1 MLPEH
6 ISLDLEPGRVRR
18 ILRKILGKLSDIEEE
33 VALQPSVYKTNSGSS
48 ATDNSHIFNGSG
60 LNRPTLQRANSAADM
75 PPAHPFRHLLPKA
88 HRQPRYTYRR
98 RSGYRSSDGNGSDGS
113 DASIDFTSS
122 TGAKRRGNI
131 GGSKTRAGQ
140 FVRSSSLGSLSDSDA
155 AGTSGSTIGKDPAL
169 WLTTPRKRPRVRSP
183 INSDIS
189 AAAKTLLA
197 ETQTKSFASRLEN
210 LIPQRSKQP
219 MNTFKARGLLTHLVQ
234 LGETLWL
241 CRPQISSGVSW
252 TARVLPLKVQAAFRL
267 GEAIACSED
276 SDDLDYIDEIYS
288 AIPPFLTRFVL
299 WHHVVAMCYLRTPAY
314 ADTLA
319 EALWQVGAVAQQE
332 WLIYM
337 RLGRFKSVSALVMP
351 ENMAPLHLRAIDIGT
366 GMRFVKSMLKLLVAE
381 RRRLAGETTDVH
393 LLATKSLWY
402 QFVPTGCT
410 VDASDEDDSGE
421 RASDGSFSA
430 QMDAAVPSRYAK
442 WVARMGDLAQ
452 STLVLAEA
460 LDQALQFISLQL
472 SPGSGHG
479 LPALENSWYV
489 RQAVEAV
496 RAICSMIYT
505 RLGCMAPDAAM
516 GGIDMAVSGG
526 LWQCVSLL
534 AAFTSSMAQPGRS
547 SADCAT
553 RTMKQGGLGQET
565 LSMCTMYRSGLTL
578 LALRQLKLC
587 ALGSDTPDDS
597 WHAARAR
604 TELTRVAKSD
614 LRRLCETIALPNPSA
629 MPLEGGPSRR
639 GLIAA
644 RFNSLMESTLHL
656 SGGYR
661 GPDSQFAARIL
672 NTLVMPLAVAGS
684 SPVLFHDLARIIGM
698 DLRCPRV
705 ARTIV
710 DLVSLRFDAIWAH
723 HSECSVWQRDWSR
736 LQNTGVCVVDAI
748 PGANGPVA
756 SHADPACVQDEPS
769 IVKAGGCGID
779 DCVYG
784 NSRERALRQLRVL
797 GDDLER
803 RQAEKA
809 RAALAAKDRAD
820 RVTKPAPTES
830 VSIPAPAPETASK
843 SALGSSIFG
852 KVEEDE
858 LGFMLL
864 RRRRS
869 RANQR

>member
-33 VALQPSVYKTNSGSS
+33 VALRPSVYKTNSGS
-48 ATDNSHIFNGSG
+48 
-60 LNRPTLQRANSAADM
+60 
-75 PPAHPFRHLLPKA
+75 HLLPKA

-169 WLTTPRKRPRVRSP
+169 WLTTPRKRPEPGRQSTATFRRRQRRYSPRRRQSLLHHGWRTSFPKGCVSAWRSH
-183 INSDIS
+183 SV
-189 AAAKTLLA
+189 L
-197 ETQTKSFASRLEN
+197 RG
-210 LIPQRSKQP
+210 QR
-219 MNTFKARGLLTHLVQ
+219 
-234 LGETLWL
+234 
-241 CRPQISSGVSW
+241 RP
-252 TARVLPLKVQAAFRL
+252 R
-267 GEAIACSED
+267 
-276 SDDLDYIDEIYS
+276 YIDEIYS

-332 WLIYM
+332 WLIICAWAAS
-337 RLGRFKSVSALVMP
+337 K
-351 ENMAPLHLRAIDIGT
+351 NMAPLHLRAIDIGT
-366 GMRFVKSMLKLLVAE
+366 GMRF

-410 VDASDEDDSGE
+410 VNASDEDDSGE
-421 RASDGSFSA
+421 RAGDGSFSA

-452 STLVLAEA
+452 STLA

-472 SPGSGHG
+472 SP
-479 LPALENSWYV
+479 ALENSW
-489 RQAVEAV
+489 
-496 RAICSMIYT
+496 
-505 RLGCMAPDAAM
+505 LGCMAPDAAM

-526 LWQCVSLL
+526 LWQCL
-534 AAFTSSMAQPGRS
+534 MAQPGRS
-547 SADCAT
+547 
-553 RTMKQGGLGQET
+553 TMKQGGLGQET
-565 LSMCTMYRSGLTL
+565 LRMCTMYRSGLTL

-587 ALGSDTPDDS
+587 ALAHP
-597 WHAARAR
+597 
-604 TELTRVAKSD
+604 VAKSD

-656 SGGYR
+656 SGGLTVR
-661 GPDSQFAARIL
+661 GADPD
-672 NTLVMPLAVAGS
+672 TL
-684 SPVLFHDLARIIGM
+684 LARAVPRSCADIGM

-756 SHADPACVQDEPS
+756 SHAAPACVQDESS

-784 NSRERALRQLRVL
+784 NSRERALRQLR
-797 GDDLER
+797 
-803 RQAEKA
+803 
-809 RAALAAKDRAD
+809 DRAD
-820 RVTKPAPTES
+820 RATKPAPTES
-830 VSIPAPAPETASK
+830 VSIPASAPETASK

-864 RRRRS
+864 QRRRS